1 MRGHVFECLMLR
13 ASWVLV
19 LAMGCTE
26 VANPAYCDENSDCR
40 NGTVCNLDT
49 HGCEMPAQGD
59 AAPED
64 GAEPDDGPYVART
77 IQEVRAATTPVNTP
91 VELADVIVTAID
103 RYGTDTGDVWV
114 QEIGG
119 GPSSGVHVYSVLDA
133 DVALLAVGDVIDIN
147 NARKVT
153 FTAGGDTTGKTEIE
167 VAPTLGG
174 SLVITRKSAMA
185 VYPTTVDILAIE
197 ALAQPYEDIEIEKW
211 VGMLVRFTQVR
222 ANGSPTTVG
231 LTNQFPL
238 SIVNVND
245 TQVALPSG
253 VVNGTCF
260 DEIIGILEYYRT
272 YNLVPRQE
280 SDAFAGGTSCP

>member
-1 MRGHVFECLMLR
+1 MLR
-13 ASWVLV
+13 SSLVLA

-49 HGCEMPAQGD
+49 HGCEMATQSD
-59 AAPED
+59 AATED
-64 GAEPDDGPYVART
+64 GPEPDDGPYVART
-77 IQEVRAATTPVNTP
+77 IPEVRAPATAVNTP
-91 VELADVIVTAID
+91 VELTDVIVTAID
-103 RYGTDTGDVWV
+103 RYGIDTGDLWV

-133 DVALLAVGDVIDIN
+133 DVALLSVGDVIDIG

-153 FTAGGDTTGKTEIE
+153 FTAGGDTTGKNEIQ
-167 VAPTLGG
+167 VAPVVGG
-174 SLVITRKSAMA
+174 ALVITKKSTTV

-197 ALAQPYEDIEIEKW
+197 ALAQPNEDIEMEKW

-222 ANGSPTTVG
+222 ADGPTQTFA
-231 LTNQFPL
+231 TTTQFPL
-238 SIVNVND
+238 SVVNVND

-253 VVNGTCF
+253 IVDGTCF

-272 YNLVPRQE
+272 YNLVPRQT
-280 SDAFAGGTSCP
+280 SDVYAGGTSCP

>member
-1 MRGHVFECLMLR
+1 
-13 ASWVLV
+13 
-19 LAMGCTE
+19 
-26 VANPAYCDENSDCR
+26 
-40 NGTVCNLDT
+40 
-49 HGCEMPAQGD
+49 
-59 AAPED
+59 
-64 GAEPDDGPYVART
+64 
-77 IQEVRAATTPVNTP
+77 
-91 VELADVIVTAID
+91 
-103 RYGTDTGDVWV
+103 
-114 QEIGG
+114 
-119 GPSSGVHVYSVLDA
+119 
-133 DVALLAVGDVIDIN
+133 
-147 NARKVT
+147 
-153 FTAGGDTTGKTEIE
+153 
-167 VAPTLGG
+167 
-174 SLVITRKSAMA
+174 MA

-253 VVNGTCF
+253 VMNGTCF